1 MIWWCEGYTGAIM
14 SHAILLYWNYIEWN
28 NPSFMIM
35 FDYSYPIFLIIIM
48 GFSIMIWFDY
58 DWMIVSMIL
67 YYRYPMDS
75 YPMWA
80 SQFLV
85 SKPPI
90 VTTKTRQRH
99 RNREPSWPTK
109 AYEFTWNPSIKLQ
122 KFYTAQVGK
131 GSLLQLGEAPRAM
144 LWPPLRR
151 GWPFWPDS
159 CRLENHHFFHRLIN
173 TLVNH
178 MVNIILLVV
187 VNLAMENHYVS

>member
-1 MIWWCEGYTGAIM
+1 MIPYALLVYHPWYDGMKDILVPSCRMPYYYTEITLNEII
-14 SHAILLYWNYIEWN
+14 HHLWLCLTIVIPL
-28 NPSFMIM
+28 
-35 FDYSYPIFLIIIM
+35 FLIIIM
-48 GFSIMIWFDY
+48 GISIMIWFDY

-67 YYRYPMDS
+67 YYGYPMDS

-90 VTTKTRQRH
+90 VTTTKTRQRH

-144 LWPPLRR
+144 LWSPLRR

-159 CRLENHHFFHRLIN
+159 CRLENHHFF
-173 TLVNH
+173 
-178 MVNIILLVV
+178 
-187 VNLAMENHYVS
+187 S